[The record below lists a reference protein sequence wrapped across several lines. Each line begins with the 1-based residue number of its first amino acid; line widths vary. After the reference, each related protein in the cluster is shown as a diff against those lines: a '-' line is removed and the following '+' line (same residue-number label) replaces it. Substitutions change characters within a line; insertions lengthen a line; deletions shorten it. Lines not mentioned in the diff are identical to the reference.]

1 MVTDLNSGSAICGEL
16 AQVVKNP
23 IIAGKFSL
31 PSKSS
36 KLLSR
41 MVGSLSAC
49 AVTST
54 GLRGAA
60 NGTQDSTCFWES
72 SASGVSSTPSS
83 SAASAIS
90 TPAPPDIVMTAR
102 RREAGNRPRVQA

>member
-1 MVTDLNSGSAICGEL
+1 MTDLNSGSAICGEL
-16 AQVVKNP
+16 AQVVKKP
-23 IIAGKFSL
+23 IIAGKFSF
-31 PSKSS
+31 PNSSS

-41 MVGSLSAC
+41 IDGSLSAC

-60 NGTQDSTCFWES
+60 NGTQDSTSFCDS
-72 SASGVSSTPSS
+72 SESGVSSTPSS
-83 SAASAIS
+83 SAASAIK

-102 RREAGNRPRVQA
+102 RREAGSRPRVQA